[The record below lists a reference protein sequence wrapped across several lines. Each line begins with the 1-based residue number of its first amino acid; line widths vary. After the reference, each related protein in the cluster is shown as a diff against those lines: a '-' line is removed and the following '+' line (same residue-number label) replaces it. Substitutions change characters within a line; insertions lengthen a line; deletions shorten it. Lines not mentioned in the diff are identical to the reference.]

1 VARFWLGDVDL
12 GVIHRAGHDF
22 VVGIDC
28 LLVHN
33 LLDFL
38 LEFASESGESIYF
51 DAQLKELDENS
62 LHSAS

>member
-1 VARFWLGDVDL
+1 MARFWPGDVDL

-28 LLVHN
+28 LLIHN

-38 LEFASESGESIYF
+38 FEFASESGESIYF
-51 DAQLKELDENS
+51 DAQLKELNENR